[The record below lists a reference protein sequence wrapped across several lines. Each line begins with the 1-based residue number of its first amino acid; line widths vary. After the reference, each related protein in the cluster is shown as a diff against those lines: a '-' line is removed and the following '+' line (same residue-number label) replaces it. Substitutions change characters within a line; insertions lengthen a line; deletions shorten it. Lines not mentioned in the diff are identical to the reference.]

1 MVCIQGMKV
10 LCSNGVILKIMKFHS
25 FEHLVGVAI
34 QCGTT
39 DYYHILMA
47 KTQGFY
53 KVVRASAVTHRKLQI
68 SKVVTPPI
76 PD

>member
-1 MVCIQGMKV
+1 MAKTQGFYKV
-10 LCSNGVILKIMKFHS
+10 VRASAVTHRKL
-25 FEHLVGVAI
+25 
-34 QCGTT
+34 Q
-39 DYYHILMA
+39 ILMA

>member
-1 MVCIQGMKV
+1 MAQYIKYAWPT
-10 LCSNGVILKIMKFHS
+10 LLDKLNIILFDAYP
-25 FEHLVGVAI
+25 L
-34 QCGTT
+34 
-39 DYYHILMA
+39 YLLMA
-47 KTQGFY
+47 NTQGFY